1 MKNDQKTIKELKQTK
16 RILDTFKPY
25 EQRTQAS
32 EFKQGL
38 NKELIFLF
46 DEYYRWYLN

>member
-16 RILDTFKPY
+16 RILDTFQPY
-25 EQRTQAS
+25 EQKTQAS

>member
-1 MKNDQKTIKELKQTK
+1 MKNNNNKTMKDLKGTN
-16 RILDTFKPY
+16 RADTFKPY
-25 EQRTQAS
+25 EQKSQAS

-46 DEYYRWYLN
+46 DEYYR

>member
-16 RILDTFKPY
+16 RIWIHLNHTNKK
-25 EQRTQAS
+25 TQAS

-46 DEYYRWYLN
+46 DEYYR